1 MTEPQQALRET
12 IPLEL
17 PAAEE
22 EQQENEPQSTGKKA
36 ALIIGGLLIL
46 SLVVVGLVL
55 LLQPGTDTGRVRDIF
70 IIFMALEFLLIG
82 GVMIILIIQLA
93 RLTLLL
99 QNEIKP
105 ILESTNETANTLR
118 GTTAFLSEHLVEPVL
133 KLNQYMAGLNKILS
147 FFKPEKD

>member
-1 MTEPQQALRET
+1 MTESQQSLRET

-17 PAAEE
+17 SAAEE
-22 EQQENEPQSTGKKA
+22 ENQEKEPQSIGKKVA
-36 ALIIGGLLIL
+36 FIIGCLLIL
-46 SLVVVGLVL
+46 TLVVVGLML